1 MVIRSIYY
9 LKCSK
14 DIASQ
19 QQLYDIISSIEG
31 KLKSKKKILDEIE
44 ELQVE
49 IFDYR
54 KKAYL
59 IPNWFYKLFRK
70 NMQTEEDRLAK
81 EISKGNNENS

>member
-1 MVIRSIYY
+1 MH
-9 LKCSK
+9 K